1 MRLNRESINFPP
13 TNFSFHHQIVP
24 GRSYSPSLEKPHN
37 KPWTRRSYRRRVLGR
52 YLGISHR
59 RGNYRLLP
67 SGSSFPS
74 RWISSKMTRQTFAI
88 LFSRSSLLCFGSR
101 FHVSLLAS
109 YYFPDRYRF
118 IDGFERERKY
128 FFFVVISAKD
138 PAGVQKH
145 RPLLIVPK
153 IIF

>member
-1 MRLNRESINFPP
+1 MRLNHESINFPP

-37 KPWTRRSYRRRVLGR
+37 KPWTRRSYRRRILGR
-52 YLGISHR
+52 YLGVSHR

-67 SGSSFPS
+67 SGSSFSLSLDLVENDAPNV
-74 RWISSKMTRQTFAI
+74 RHFVFTFFAALLWQSFPCLSARFL
-88 LFSRSSLLCFGSR
+88 LFPRSVS
-101 FHVSLLAS
+101 FHWWLRA
-109 YYFPDRYRF
+109 RTK
-118 IDGFERERKY
+118 I

-138 PAGVQKH
+138 PAEVQKH